1 VSGLEDIVLAF
12 GLLPDRVLRRVI
24 RARVEGLVDAL
35 ERQSPEESRER
46 EQELLA
52 ALERGLITIDPED
65 ANRQHYDLPPG
76 FFQAVLGP
84 RLKYSSCYWPEG
96 VADLGRAEE
105 AMLTLTAERARL
117 EDGQDILDL
126 GCGWGS
132 LGLWAAERFPRCRI
146 LAVSN
151 SREQRKYIEQ
161 VCTARGLTN
170 VEVLTKEVGAFEPG
184 RTFDRVVSVE
194 MFEHARNHGLLLRR
208 ISGWLKPEGKLFVH
222 VFCHRRHLYA
232 FEPGGTGGWMAE
244 RFFSGGIMP
253 SWDYL
258 TRYQD
263 DLRLDGRWEVEGTH
277 YALTLRAWLE
287 NLDRRREAVMPLL
300 DSTYG
305 REKARLWLAYWRVFF
320 IACEETFALGSRR
333 DYFVGH
339 YLFSRRQA
347 EETAQATE

>member
-1 VSGLEDIVLAF
+1 MSRFEDTLLAS
-12 GLLPDRVLRRVI
+12 GLLPDKILRRVV
-24 RARVEGLVDAL
+24 RTRVKGLVHSL
-35 ERQSPEESRER
+35 EGQSPEERGERER
-46 EQELLA
+46 ALLA
-52 ALERGLITIDPED
+52 GLERGPIAIAPED

-84 RLKYSSCYWPEG
+84 RLKYSSCYWPAG
-96 VADLGRAEE
+96 VVDLGGAEE
-105 AMLTLTAERARL
+105 AMLALTAERAGL

-132 LGLWAAERFPRCRI
+132 LSLWAAERFPRCRI

-151 SREQRKYIEQ
+151 SREQRNYIQ
-161 VCTARGLTN
+161 QACAVRGLAN
-170 VEVLTKEVGAFEPG
+170 VEVVTQEVGAFEPG

-208 ISGWLKPEGKLFVH
+208 VAGWLKPEGKLFVH

-232 FEPGGTGGWMAE
+232 FERDGMGGWMEE

-263 DLRLDGRWEVEGTH
+263 ELVLAARWEVDGTH
-277 YALTLRAWLE
+277 YARTLRAWLE
-287 NLDRRREAVMPLL
+287 NLDHRREAVTPLL
-300 DSTYG
+300 ESTYG
-305 REKARLWLAYWRVFF
+305 RGKARLWLAYWRVFF
-320 IACEETFALGSRR
+320 IACEETFALGSGRE
-333 DYFVGH
+333 YFVGH
-339 YLFSRRQA
+339 YLFCGRPAQ
-347 EETAQATE
+347 TAVQATE